1 MGRETKQ
8 EIKTELNGTRRQGV
22 ENKNRISLLF
32 IIVFL
37 SFIQCCD
44 KFNIL
49 EKKLF
54 NRVISFNISR

>member
-8 EIKTELNGTRRQGV
+8 EIKTELNGTKRQGV
-22 ENKNRISLLF
+22 ENKNRICLLF

-44 KFNIL
+44 KFYIL
-49 EKKLF
+49 EQRTL
-54 NRVISFNISR
+54 

>member
-8 EIKTELNGTRRQGV
+8 ERNTELNGTKRQGV

-37 SFIQCCD
+37 SFIRCCD

-49 EKKLF
+49 EQKTL
-54 NRVISFNISR
+54 